1 LAESLFGLLDRKT
14 KNDKKQD
21 NRIMK
26 TKEKKKKNI
35 DGCPLLGVEKC
46 TIEVKGIYY
55 FERGP

>member
-1 LAESLFGLLDRKT
+1 LFGLLDRKT